1 MEKSAE
7 DFALKSSVTATS
19 DRRKKVVRKL
29 YLVFK
34 DLSEKM
40 KRKNI
45 STYAASTAFFFF
57 LSVVP
62 MLIMICTII
71 PYTPLTEENLVELVT
86 DLLPDQVYPLA
97 ESLISEVYDKS
108 SGILSV
114 AIIATIWS
122 AAKGVMALMRGLNA
136 VNGVEEK
143 RNYFVVRLIAS
154 FYTLVMLI
162 VVILSLFVM
171 VFGDQFVALALHRV
185 PQLQS
190 VVAFAMNFRFLFVW
204 AVLSV
209 LFAAIYAYV
218 PDRKLAF
225 REQIPGAVFSAVVW
239 SVFSWAFSYYVT
251 YGNSYGIYGNLSII
265 VIVLLW
271 MYFCMYIIMVGA
283 YLNRYFES
291 VNQKLA
297 KGEKIL

>member
-1 MEKSAE
+1 M
-7 DFALKSSVTATS
+7 VW
-19 DRRKKVVRKL
+19 KL
-29 YLVFK
+29 YLIIRDF
-34 DLSEKM
+34 SAKM
-40 KRKNI
+40 KKKDI

-86 DLLPDQVYPLA
+86 DFLPDQIDPLA

-108 SGILSV
+108 AGILSV
-114 AIIATIWS
+114 ALIATVWS
-122 AAKGVMALMRGLNA
+122 AAKGVMALMKGLNS

-143 RNYFVVRLIAS
+143 RNYFVLRIIAS
-154 FYTLVMLI
+154 FYTVVMLV

-171 VFGDQFVALALHRV
+171 VFGDQLVTLALHRI
-185 PQLQS
+185 PQLQR
-190 VVAFAMNFRFLFVW
+190 VVSFAMNFRFLFVW

-209 LFAAIYAYV
+209 LFAAVYAYV
-218 PDRKLAF
+218 PDKKLEF

-251 YGNSYGIYGNLSII
+251 YGNTYGIYGSLSII
-265 VIVLLW
+265 IIVLLW
-271 MYFCMYIIMVGA
+271 MYFCMYIIMIGA
-283 YLNRYFES
+283 YLNRYFQP
-291 VNQKLA
+291 VNRALLDTK
-297 KGEKIL
+297 